1 MKDGLA
7 GLLMRN
13 ANLKDLHSTLFF
25 HGAVKVNC
33 QTLNG
38 NPLKGKTLTGKDRAK
53 RAVACVK

>member
-13 ANLKDLHSTLFF
+13 ANLKDFHCTRFF
-25 HGAVKVNC
+25 HGAVKANC

-38 NPLKGKTLTGKDRAK
+38 IALKGKTLTGQ
-53 RAVACVK
+53 